1 MITTRVYATTSLH
14 FSNKVVGQAI
24 NQMERSNRK
33 GLSLI
38 LRSFNLVVSATTSMF
53 GKFKCYTSP
62 TFTTLKFKRIIFVLR
77 LNFCQTCAAK
87 IFPPLSSANH
97 LESSQSRGKFLSCFV
112 YKTIWKV
119 LTMTSR
125 RLRAL
130 NFYVSTNYVLMA
142 SLKLISK
149 ILVPLAE
156 LQLFKAL

>member
-38 LRSFNLVVSATTSMF
+38 HQSFNLVVSTTSVF
-53 GKFKCYTSP
+53 RKFKCYTSP

-87 IFPPLSSANH
+87 FFPPLSSANH

-130 NFYVSTNYVLMA
+130 NFYVPTNYVLMA
-142 SLKLISK
+142 SLKLLPQDFRSPGGTSA
-149 ILVPLAE
+149 V
-156 LQLFKAL
+156 